1 APEIPPLCAFAPL
14 RDLFFARKAAK
25 TQRKMPLL
33 TPAAHRLNRDFQDE
47 RMSKGIFNPLVSP
60 LPTSLIVWHLRK
72 QTAKWYILVFV
83 LKFYFILNNIYK
95 FYFYKKSIL

>member
-1 APEIPPLCAFAPL
+1 VTF
-14 RDLFFARKAAK
+14 FFARKAAK

>member
-1 APEIPPLCAFAPL
+1 
-14 RDLFFARKAAK
+14 
-25 TQRKMPLL
+25 
-33 TPAAHRLNRDFQDE
+33 
-47 RMSKGIFNPLVSP
+47 MSKGIFNPLVSP